1 MKNWRGIILLNVL
14 LTVTIVA
21 APYFAL
27 AASLNDLINQKDQLN
42 QELNKNQAA
51 ADNKAKEAQT
61 LSTQISSL
69 DSDIKNTEVRISDT
83 NKKIDDA
90 NAVIGQLAGD
100 ISKKTQELQILKRK
114 LNDSIVEIYRSASRS
129 DWELLFSSNSLSDSV
144 NQMKYTETIETQV
157 KAVHSQVSDA
167 KSVLE
172 KQKSEQEA
180 KKAELDQ
187 LKSQQEAN
195 RKSAEYQMSQKD
207 KLLGMTVEQQKE
219 YEIMVGKLQS
229 EIAHISNAI
238 YLERQKR
245 AGGGWELGGGGSGYP
260 ISCSSGSDPWGFVP
274 CQCTSYVAWYWNVV
288 RGKHWINT
296 RPGSGSAY
304 NWPALAGD
312 PQNGYSVSS
321 TPRVGA
327 IISWN
332 RPMYPNDQW
341 GHVAIVEGVNSDG
354 TIDISE
360 YNYLYSERFSRRL
373 GVNPADEGVSYS
385 YIY

>member
-1 MKNWRGIILLNVL
+1 
-14 LTVTIVA
+14 
-21 APYFAL
+21 
-27 AASLNDLINQKDQLN
+27 
-42 QELNKNQAA
+42 
-51 ADNKAKEAQT
+51 
-61 LSTQISSL
+61 
-69 DSDIKNTEVRISDT
+69 
-83 NKKIDDA
+83 
-90 NAVIGQLAGD
+90 
-100 ISKKTQELQILKRK
+100 
-114 LNDSIVEIYRSASRS
+114 
-129 DWELLFSSNSLSDSV
+129 
-144 NQMKYTETIETQV
+144 
-157 KAVHSQVSDA
+157 
-167 KSVLE
+167 
-172 KQKSEQEA
+172 
-180 KKAELDQ
+180 
-187 LKSQQEAN
+187 
-195 RKSAEYQMSQKD
+195 
-207 KLLGMTVEQQKE
+207 
-219 YEIMVGKLQS
+219 
-229 EIAHISNAI
+229 
-238 YLERQKR
+238 
-245 AGGGWELGGGGSGYP
+245 
-260 ISCSSGSDPWGFVP
+260 
-274 CQCTSYVAWYWNVV
+274 V